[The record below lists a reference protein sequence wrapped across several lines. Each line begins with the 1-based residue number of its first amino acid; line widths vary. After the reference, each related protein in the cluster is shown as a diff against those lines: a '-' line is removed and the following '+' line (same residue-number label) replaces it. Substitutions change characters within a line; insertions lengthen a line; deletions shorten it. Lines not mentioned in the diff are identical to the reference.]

1 MGSVV
6 VSRTRRLGIPAMV
19 WVAACGDPAAQVTIV
34 PIGGACGKP
43 TGANLVKVIA
53 YGAHGE
59 RSESIALDESI
70 AIADFPADTE
80 QLGVEVLVGGGDIG
94 AAGKSAPFGSAGFAG
109 LADRTTIPIFMGPPD
124 GFCEVGAMLEARA
137 QPLVARAGDGVLVVG
152 GIGATGPLLSAEYFD
167 PQALAFSHVAVPQ
180 GLGDPQG
187 LTGAAL
193 ATLDDGR
200 VAVLGGPEHVLLV
213 FDPASRRFTIGP
225 VLIAPRAFHAAIAA
239 GAQDVVVAGGCF
251 TVAGGQCSGVPIHQV
266 QRYHVDRIGDPDTAG
281 LPATNGVRIGAQLF
295 DLGVQLDGHRRYLL
309 AGGRGDPGLADR
321 FELADEQATVLAG
334 GHAQPA
340 ALDGGA
346 VLTAF
351 ADDAS
356 PADGAAA
363 IYAPDASQAYA
374 IASAPEAPGMRLIA
388 LEDGRVAG
396 FGGDP
401 THDLAR
407 VVTYDPTR
415 DAWTPGADQPD
426 LLTAPALVRLAD
438 GSILV
443 LGGAVSARAWLY
455 RPSLV
460 GPAAGTVTAAP
471 TMDGVRGV
479 LTAPDPATVTRTD
492 RGQPAYVLTAPGE
505 ALSARALV
513 GGLRT
518 ATGSVSAVVHVLA
531 GGVALIAQQDAPG
544 HAIVAELAPGA
555 APRLI
560 QLEAGMARAICAGA
574 PMPAFDPALG
584 ASVRLAIS
592 GQDARLTIDQREVLA
607 CSVAAT
613 VRGAWGVAALGAG
626 ARVAVDSVTVAR

>member
-1 MGSVV
+1 MWSVV
-6 VSRTRRLGIPAMV
+6 VSRTRRLGIPAV
-19 WVAACGDPAAQVTIV
+19 VLFAACGEPAAQVTIA
-34 PIGGACGKP
+34 PTGGACGKP
-43 TGANLVKVIA
+43 VGANLVKVTA
-53 YGAHGE
+53 YGARGE
-59 RSESIALDESI
+59 RSQSLALDQSL

-80 QLGVEVLVGGGDIG
+80 QLGVEVIVGGGATG
-94 AAGKSAPFGSAGFAG
+94 AAGKSAPFGGAGFAG

-152 GIGATGPLLSAEYFD
+152 GKGDAGPLLSAEYYD
-167 PQALAFSHVAVPQ
+167 PRTMAFSQVALPQ

-200 VAVLGGPEHVLLV
+200 VALLGGPEHVLLV
-213 FDPASRRFTIGP
+213 FDPASRTITIGP

-239 GAQDVVVAGGCF
+239 GVQDIIVAGGCF
-251 TVAGGQCSGVPIHQV
+251 TVAGGQCSGVPLHQV

-281 LPATNGVRIGAQLF
+281 LPVTNGARTGAQLF

-309 AGGRGDPGLADR
+309 AGGNGDPGIADR
-321 FELADEQATVLAG
+321 FELADEPATALPG
-334 GHAQPA
+334 GHAQPV

-346 VLTAF
+346 VLVAF

-356 PADGAAA
+356 PDDGAAA
-363 IYAPDASQAYA
+363 VYAPDATEAHA
-374 IASAPEAPGMRLIA
+374 IASAPAAPGMRLIA

-401 THDLAR
+401 AGPIAP

-415 DAWTPGADQPD
+415 DTWTPGRDQPAVW
-426 LLTAPALVRLAD
+426 TAPALVRLAD
-438 GSILV
+438 GAILV

-455 RPSLV
+455 RPSLI
-460 GPAAGTVTAAP
+460 GPAAGSVTAAP

-479 LTAPDPATVTRTD
+479 LTAPDPATVTRLE
-492 RGQPAYVLTAPGE
+492 RGQPAYVLSAPGE

-513 GGLRT
+513 GGVRT

-531 GGVALIAQQDAPG
+531 GGLALIAQQDAPG
-544 HAIVAELAPGA
+544 HAMVAELAPGA
-555 APRLI
+555 APRLV
-560 QLEAGMARAICAGA
+560 QLEAGRVREICAGA
-574 PMPAFDPALG
+574 PLPPFDPLAG

-592 GQDARLTIDQREVLA
+592 DHDARLTIDEREVLA
-607 CSVAAT
+607 CSVVAT
-613 VRGAWGVAALGAG
+613 VRGAWGLAALGTG
-626 ARVAVDSVTVAR
+626 ARVVVDSVTGAR